1 MWQRIA
7 TELRVT
13 AEGYRNRA
21 NDFTVRLP
29 ERLADGDVT
38 FAAGDAWLSFSLRG
52 AGGVAEV
59 SGNRARYEGV
69 LPGVDAVY
77 TSQEAGLK
85 EDLILRSR
93 RSTRSFTFDLRLRR
107 GLRPRREDTG
117 AVDIVNRRGNVRLR
131 LAGPVMIDAAG
142 AQSDRVDVRLAR
154 LQAGWALTL
163 VPDRRWLDDPQRRW
177 PVVID
182 PVVTR
187 GAERDCHFDDDGNT
201 ACSNPTLF
209 VGYVFHPA
217 LPDSDLQYHGLLRF
231 DVASAVP
238 PGAHIIDARWRS
250 TGTEGR
256 ASHPRSRR
264 TRC

>member
-117 AVDIVNRRGNVRLR
+117 
-131 LAGPVMIDAAG
+131 
-142 AQSDRVDVRLAR
+142 
-154 LQAGWALTL
+154 
-163 VPDRRWLDDPQRRW
+163 
-177 PVVID
+177 
-182 PVVTR
+182 
-187 GAERDCHFDDDGNT
+187 
-201 ACSNPTLF
+201 
-209 VGYVFHPA
+209 
-217 LPDSDLQYHGLLRF
+217 
-231 DVASAVP
+231 
-238 PGAHIIDARWRS
+238 RS
-250 TGTEGR
+250 TSSIGAGTSGCVW
-256 ASHPRSRR
+256 PLRS
-264 TRC
+264 